1 MDCQKIRKMYEE
13 NINSLIVKYKGQGV
27 PENVLSSILIENTN
41 FVMLSMLQECLSL
54 SRGAQST

>member
-13 NINSLIVKYKGQGV
+13 NINSLIDKYKGQGV

>member
-13 NINSLIVKYKGQGV
+13 NINSLIEKYKGQGV